1 MADGTGLQGL
11 LQSAQQGLQNYG
23 RKFSNFWLGGSP
35 AQAIPAPS
43 PNTKVAPPQ
52 QPQLPEQPPLQMIE
66 GFRFNETDPK
76 AGPVEVLPTKYPM
89 EHMLPYLEAYK
100 VATKQYGMPKLS
112 PEKLAAMALA
122 EGRYDFGYNQYN
134 TENKEAQ
141 KLYETMTA
149 QGIPPRAAGFAA
161 AILDKQQVAKR
172 LKIPFEK
179 AWNGTGRSAAGKT
192 GNDYVRRVRNNLK
205 AVNHEKNKKL
215 YEFIKSNTALAD
227 DQYDDVE
234 TAAKGGHIGKPLP
247 GGSKMI

>member
-1 MADGTGLQGL
+1 
-11 LQSAQQGLQNYG
+11 
-23 RKFSNFWLGGSP
+23 
-35 AQAIPAPS
+35 
-43 PNTKVAPPQ
+43 
-52 QPQLPEQPPLQMIE
+52 MIE
-66 GFRFNETDPK
+66 GYRFNETDPK

-89 EHMLPYLEAYK
+89 EHMAPYLEAYK
-100 VATKQYGMPKLS
+100 VATKQFGMPKLS

-141 KLYETMTA
+141 KLFETMTA
-149 QGIPPRAAGFAA
+149 QGVPPRAAGFAA

-179 AWNGTGRSAAGKT
+179 AWNGTGRSKAGKT
-192 GNDYVRRVRNNLK
+192 GDDYVRRVRNNLK
-205 AVNHEKNKKL
+205 AVNHEKNKQL